1 MSSSP
6 KLEVKPDPDGEEPEA
21 KRGRIEGL
29 DTLGP
34 YIADQ
39 DNAKSFVYLSD
50 IPQLCKDEPCV
61 LGVDEAGRGPVLG
74 ELGLKSIS
82 SIIIFCIK
90 MAVSILPKRIVVNFS
105 SGLHWVHVF
114 AMLI

>member
-1 MSSSP
+1 M
-6 KLEVKPDPDGEEPEA
+6 
-21 KRGRIEGL
+21 

-39 DNAKSFVYLSD
+39 DNAKSYVYLSD

-82 SIIIFCIK
+82 SIIIFGIK
-90 MAVSILPKRIVVNFS
+90 KWLFQFSLNYCRQFLKWAPLGSCLCNVVLS
-105 SGLHWVHVF
+105 
-114 AMLI
+114 